1 MTAEVKREGSPVL
14 SIVDYIVKVRQEAE
28 EQAYRMDIL
37 LGKRA
42 VRFPRPLE
50 QEASARYGKQAS
62 REFIIVEAGDIDALG
77 DASKMHER
85 HKFSTGL
92 MTRLGFIA
100 GEDDISLQM
109 KGEIGNKRV
118 SFRHATMSYRAEALV
133 HNMGNGKYLISGFVV
148 CHS

>member
-14 SIVDYIVKVRQEAE
+14 SIVDYIVNVRQEAE

-37 LGKRA
+37 LGKRV

-62 REFIIVEAGDIDALG
+62 KEFIIVEAGDMDALG
-77 DASKMHER
+77 EASKLRER
-85 HKFSTGL
+85 HEFSVGL
-92 MTRLGFIA
+92 MARLGFLGGEAEIA
-100 GEDDISLQM
+100 EKM
-109 KGEIGNKRV
+109 KGSVGNKIV
-118 SFRHATMSYRAEALV
+118 SFGPKGMPYFAEALV

-148 CHS
+148 CHN